1 MLIQSMHQM
10 TESAKGQEGLKELV
24 KDMADILVDE
34 MARKMY
40 YKLLMVRFLPE
51 IKAIESGKLKALKG
65 KEIEKFLK
73 ELS

>member
-1 MLIQSMHQM
+1 MHQM